1 MLHLQHA
8 TPAGQIDM
16 RFYGA
21 ERPGFGENT
30 AATYNEILTS
40 ATGAA
45 AMVYLHQVHG
55 DQIHEVKNAA
65 LGVRPVGEGDALIT
79 GDAGTALVIRTA
91 DCIPILIFCPKTGLI
106 AAVHAGWR
114 GLASRIVS
122 KTLSRLAESYQAEK
136 AGLQFVVGPCISGD
150 AYEVGAEVASQFSPG
165 ASRASSNAGKYLLNL
180 AHVLREELESN
191 GIVSAQVDWRD
202 ADTFTSAE
210 WYSARQGDTLR
221 NFTCVVRL
229 S

>member
-1 MLHLQHA
+1 MLHLQHS
-8 TPAGQIDM
+8 TPAGKVDM

-30 AATYNEILTS
+30 PATYNEILASVVGAS
-40 ATGAA
+40 AICF
-45 AMVYLHQVHG
+45 LHQVHG
-55 DQIHEVKNAA
+55 DRIHEVKNAA
-65 LGVRPVGEGDALIT
+65 PGVRLVGEGDALIT

-91 DCIPILIFCPKTGLI
+91 DCMPILIFCPTTGLI

-122 KTLSRLAESYQAEK
+122 KTLATLAESYQAEK